1 MRFALVAA
9 LVLALAGAAAAD
21 VVVLTSG
28 QVLQGNIKQ
37 ADNMRVLMT
46 VGGRDYLIASDQVAR
61 MQYGDAAA
69 PAAYPYWQDG
79 MYPFWGV
86 GMLYPAPRRVIVT
99 ASRANIRRGPGTEYG
114 LVTEVVRDMMLVA
127 VGESDEWFRLA
138 LPDGSQAWMNKSL
151 GRALQQPQPYPYA
164 WQGRGW
170 NYNSNSY
177 QYDPYLTNIAAPGAP
192 VAPVYAAPVAPLAPV
207 APAPYLGAAPVAP
220 VAAPG
225 VLPQDYRQAQI
236 EQLSHQVRLSLS
248 AAEIAEL
255 VKYLQR

>member
-1 MRFALVAA
+1 MKWAVVAV

-21 VVVLTSG
+21 VVVLTNG

-46 VGGRDYLIASDQVAR
+46 VGGRDYIIASDQVAR
-61 MQYGDAAA
+61 MQYGDAVA
-69 PAAYPYWQDG
+69 PAAAPYWQDG

-99 ASRANIRRGPGTEYG
+99 AARANIRRGPGTEYG

-164 WQGRGW
+164 SWQGWGW
-170 NYNSNSY
+170 NNSNSY
-177 QYDPYLTNIAAPGAP
+177 QYDPYLTNIAAPVAP
-192 VAPVYAAPVAPLAPV
+192 VAPAYAAPVAPV
-207 APAPYLGAAPVAP
+207 APAPYLGAAPMAP